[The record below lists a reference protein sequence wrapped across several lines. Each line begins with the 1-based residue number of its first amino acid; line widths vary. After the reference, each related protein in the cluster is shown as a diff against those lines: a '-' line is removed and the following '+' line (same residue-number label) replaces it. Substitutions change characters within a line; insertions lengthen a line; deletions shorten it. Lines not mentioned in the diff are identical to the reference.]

1 MATKPEVTGIDT
13 TVFKC
18 DVEVGFA
25 ITGKEFAKDVTVKL
39 EETRYK
45 LDHEWIPA
53 TLQCESNA
61 SSASAADGT
70 EVTVRSKPRK
80 KDGSKC
86 PPPGHG
92 RGDLTVT
99 VTNNDDHGRST
110 GSNTKPFDVDYHK

>member
-1 MATKPEVTGIDT
+1 MAIKPDVTGIDT

-18 DVEVGFA
+18 DVEEEFDIIGKNFA
-25 ITGKEFAKDVTVKL
+25 NEVAVKL
-39 EETRYK
+39 EETRHK

-70 EVTVRSKPRK
+70 RITVRSKPKK

-86 PPPGHG
+86 TERPL
-92 RGDLTVT
+92 GDLTVT
-99 VTNNDDHGRST
+99 VTNNERNLAST
-110 GSNTKPFDVDYHK
+110 SSDPASFDVTYGP